1 MTMKELAKLAN
12 VSPSAVTKAFSGAPD
27 ISEETRAHI
36 FEVARAQGCYGKYI
50 KMKYSK
56 PVIAVI
62 CPELY
67 GGLYPRYVKT
77 FREFIEEQG
86 GIAVMGDYNFNY
98 EKQDEL
104 IEYFASYLQ
113 VDGIFCFDIK
123 EPLKKGIEVPVIS
136 LGSHSPAGVLAVG
149 RDDSFSLNKAV
160 ELLKNKG
167 HKKVAFFG
175 ETRTC
180 KKAEAFKK
188 SVSGRV
194 NSKMF
199 CSSLRFEEAGYD
211 CALQMLGE
219 NEEYTAVICA
229 YDDIALGAV
238 NCFKSKGLRIPG
250 DISVI
255 GMDNN
260 VTSEH
265 TDPPLASIDI
275 QFDKVCKEAWELYLK
290 KKENKYYFPKTMPVV
305 PSRLVLRGSI
315 GECEK

>member
-1 MTMKELAKLAN
+1 MTMNELAKLAN

-27 ISEETRAHI
+27 ISDQTREHI
-36 FEVARAQGCYGKYI
+36 FKVAKAQGCYGKFI

-56 PVIAVI
+56 PVIAVV

-77 FREFIEEQG
+77 FRNFIEEQG
-86 GIAVMGDYNFNY
+86 GIAVMGDYNFSY
-98 EKQDEL
+98 EKQAEL

-123 EPLKKGIEVPVIS
+123 SPLKKGIDVPVIS
-136 LGSHSPAGVLAVG
+136 LGSHNVEGVLAVG
-149 RDDSFSLNKAV
+149 RDDSFSLGEAV

-167 HKKVAFFG
+167 HKNIAFFG
-175 ETRTC
+175 ETRTH
-180 KKAEAFKK
+180 KKAEVFEK
-188 SVSGRV
+188 SVKGKVKGEIFRSD
-194 NSKMF
+194 
-199 CSSLRFEEAGYD
+199 LRFEEAGYD
-211 CALQMLGE
+211 CAEKMLAHK
-219 NEEYTAVICA
+219 EEFTAVICA
-229 YDDIALGAV
+229 YDDIAVGAV
-238 NCFKSKGLRIPG
+238 NCFKSRGLRIPE

-260 VTSEH
+260 VICEH

-290 KKENKYYFPKTMPVV
+290 KKENKYYHPKTMPVV
-305 PSRLVLRGSI
+305 SSRLIVRESI
-315 GECEK
+315 GECRK